1 MQTEQKKPQYIN
13 GRWQIVLDCGTT
25 VRHADKHVLKN
36 FLEWNDCRRQARD
49 AEIRAAV
56 KMRPTQLQ
64 VDRIAGAVAVVTAA
78 TIVLAVTAVA
88 AWLW

>member
-13 GRWQIVLDCGTT
+13 GRWQIVLDCGT
-25 VRHADKHVLKN
+25 VVKHADKHVLVD

-56 KMRPTQLQ
+56 KMRPTQRQ
-64 VDRIAGAVAVVTAA
+64 ADAWSIVIGCIAGCV
-78 TIVLAVTAVA
+78 ILAVTAFCVSQ
-88 AWLW
+88 WS